1 MTPSDTAGPSPDPAG
16 PTPGP
21 LGPPLLIGNP
31 RAGRDRGRVLREM
44 SAALHARGAAHD
56 VAETRSAGDATRLAR
71 QAVAAGRRFVV
82 AVGGDGTVHEVVNG
96 LIDPVT
102 GTPHGADTVLG
113 VVPGGTGGDLAR
125 TFGFDRRPEV
135 GVRHLLGDATAP
147 FDVGRV
153 TLTGLDGAERTVL
166 FANIAEAGYGGLVTR
181 LANRLPARLGTAR
194 YGVAIVAGVVRFRL
208 VETEVTLDTG
218 AHVREPLS
226 NVIVANGQFFGGGLK
241 AAPRALP
248 WNGRLNVQTW
258 SGSPTDVLRAGQK
271 LRHGTHTELPEVR
284 EWQASTVTIDGPPL
298 VVEADGEVL
307 GTTPARFDLLPAALS
322 IKL

>member
-1 MTPSDTAGPSPDPAG
+1 MTPTPPPAG
-16 PTPGP
+16 PF
-21 LGPPLLIGNP
+21 GPPLLIGNL
-31 RAGRDRGRVLREM
+31 RAGHDKGRVLREM
-44 SAALHARGAAHD
+44 SAALHRHGVDHD
-56 VAETRSAGDATRLAR
+56 VAETGGPGDATRLAR
-71 QAVAAGRRFVV
+71 DAVVGGRRFVV

-96 LIDPVT
+96 LVDPVT
-102 GTPHGADTVLG
+102 GEAHVPDTVLG

-125 TFGFDRRPEV
+125 TFGFDRRPQV
-135 GVRHLLGDATAP
+135 GVRHLLGDASAP

-153 TLTGLDGAERTVL
+153 TLTGLDGHERTVL

-194 YGVAIVAGVVRFRL
+194 YGLAIVAAVARFRL
-208 VETEVTLDTG
+208 VETSVTLDTG
-218 AHVREPLS
+218 ASVHEPLS

-248 WNGRLNVQTW
+248 WNGRFNVQTW
-258 SGSPTDVLRAGQK
+258 SGSPTDVLRAGPA
-271 LRHGTHTELPEVR
+271 LRHGTHTERPDVR
-284 EWQASTVTIDGPPL
+284 EWQASTVEIDGPPL

-307 GTTPARFDLLPAALS
+307 GTTPARFEVLPGALR